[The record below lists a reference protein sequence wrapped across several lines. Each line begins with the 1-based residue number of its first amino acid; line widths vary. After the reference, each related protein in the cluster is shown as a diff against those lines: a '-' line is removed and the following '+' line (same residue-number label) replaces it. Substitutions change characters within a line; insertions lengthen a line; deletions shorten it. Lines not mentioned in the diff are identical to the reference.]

1 MANTLPLHEGA
12 VACGYA
18 LDTGQRFQFDGE
30 EYICED
36 RGGGPWAWVDF
47 WQPDYDT
54 GAAWQSQ
61 VGVTGQIT
69 LVGE

>member
-1 MANTLPLHEGA
+1 
-12 VACGYA
+12 
-18 LDTGQRFQFDGE
+18 
-30 EYICED
+30 
-36 RGGGPWAWVDF
+36 
-47 WQPDYDT
+47 DYDT